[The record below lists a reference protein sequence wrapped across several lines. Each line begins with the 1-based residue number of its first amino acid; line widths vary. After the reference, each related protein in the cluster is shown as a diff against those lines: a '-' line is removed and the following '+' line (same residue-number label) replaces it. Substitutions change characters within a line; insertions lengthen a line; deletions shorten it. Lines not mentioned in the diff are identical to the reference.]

1 MSVVKVLMSSS
12 SVAVEETSV
21 MSGMMDAMR
30 DCVVSEVDD
39 AAASVAA
46 GLNADASGL
55 RVGSMEA
62 QRVAN
67 REEETDGVSGCGSKR
82 S

>member
-1 MSVVKVLMSSS
+1 
-12 SVAVEETSV
+12 
-21 MSGMMDAMR
+21 MR

-46 GLNADASGL
+46 GLNAGASGL

-62 QRVAN
+62 QRVASK
-67 REEETDGVSGCGSKR
+67 EEETDGGSGCGSKR
-82 S
+82 SCTECA